1 MSDDATSLLGV
12 FDEAATRLSRRL
24 EGLSDAEY
32 LWEPVPGCWSIRRDA
47 TGTWSLDGDHVAH
60 ELAPLTT
67 IAWRMYHLGGH
78 VLAGFADW
86 VIDGTSPFG
95 TASHVPATA
104 TEATTLLKDQYARW
118 RAGVAHFAPSR
129 LREPI
134 GEAFGPYGEASAYD
148 LMLHVL
154 DEYVHHGAE
163 ISLLRDLYP
172 RLAHR

>member
-1 MSDDATSLLGV
+1 MSDDTASLLGV
-12 FDEAATRLSRRL
+12 FDEVATRLSRRL
-24 EGLSDAEY
+24 ERLSDAEY

-67 IAWRMYHLGGH
+67 IAWRMYHLAGH
-78 VLAGFADW
+78 VLAGFAGW
-86 VIDGTSPFG
+86 VIDGSSPF
-95 TASHVPATA
+95 ALEPPVPATA
-104 TEATTLLKDQYARW
+104 VEATALLTDQYARW
-118 RAGVAHFAPSR
+118 RAGVEDFAPSR

-134 GEAFGPYGEASAYD
+134 GDAFGPHGAASAYD

-154 DEYVHHGAE
+154 DEFVHHGAE
-163 ISLLRDLYP
+163 IGLLRDLYP